1 MLFNTSLWFH
11 IIGISLMAGVT
22 VADFVLTRKFWAF
35 YVKSPQEGILV
46 RKISNKLPVL
56 IIAGILLILLS
67 GVGMMIATH
76 GVFDTFLWFRIKMG
90 LVLLVILNAVIFG
103 RRQNTQLNKL
113 LLKEIPEE
121 QLLKRIQKNLNT
133 FHITQLTLFAF
144 IYLLSTF
151 KFN

>member
-22 VADFVLTRKFWAF
+22 VADFVLTRKFWA
-35 YVKSPQEGILV
+35 YYEKNPQEGILV

-56 IIAGILLILLS
+56 IIAGTILILLS

-76 GVFDTFLWFRIKMG
+76 GVFDSFLWFRIKMV
-90 LVLLVILNAVIFG
+90 LVLLVILNAIIFG
-103 RRQNTQLNKL
+103 RRQNALLNKL
-113 LLKEIPEE
+113 LTQQAPE
-121 QLLKRIQKNLNT
+121 LNGIKKNLNT
-133 FHITQLTLFAF
+133 FHITQLVLFAI

>member
-1 MLFNTSLWFH
+1 MLFNTSLWLH

-22 VADFVLTRKFWAF
+22 VADFVLTRKFWTLYAHN
-35 YVKSPQEGILV
+35 PQEGILV
-46 RKISNKLPVL
+46 RKISGRLPVL
-56 IIAGILLILLS
+56 IIAGTLLILLS

-90 LVLLVILNAVIFG
+90 MVLLVILNAIIFG
-103 RRQNTQLNKL
+103 RRQQTKLNKL
-113 LLKEIPEE
+113 LQQEAPSLAGI
-121 QLLKRIQKNLNT
+121 RKNLNI
-133 FHITQLTLFAF
+133 FHITQLVLFAI

>member
-35 YVKSPQEGILV
+35 YVKAPQEGILV

-56 IIAGILLILLS
+56 IMAGILLILLS

-90 LVLLVILNAVIFG
+90 LVLLVILNAILFG
-103 RRQNTQLNKL
+103 RRQNAQLNKIL
-113 LLKEIPEE
+113 AQAEPEE
-121 QLLKRIQKNLNT
+121 QLLQGIRKNLNT
-133 FHITQLTLFAF
+133 FHITQLTLFVF
-144 IYLLSTF
+144 IYFLSTF